1 MLRELHGSQFSGVIG
16 PSGIRFNPAQQ
27 DSDDFADDFSMGYRL
42 IGIFRYDNVFPGISF
57 ENTVIWMHDIY
68 GTAPGPG
75 ENFIE
80 GRKNLIAN
88 GEMRFAQNWSAAIAY
103 IGFYGAGEQNL
114 LRDRDLINLGLRYR
128 F

>member
-1 MLRELHGSQFSGVIG
+1 
-16 PSGIRFNPAQQ
+16 IRFNPTQQ
-27 DSDDFADDFSMGYRL
+27 DSDDFADDFSAGYRV
-42 IGIFRYDNVFPGISF
+42 IAITRYDNVFPGISVEWTNIF
-57 ENTVIWMHDIY
+57 MHDIY

-80 GRKNLIAN
+80 GRMNLISNA
-88 GEMRFAQNWSAAIAY
+88 EMRFAQNWSAAFAY

-114 LRDRDLINLGLRYR
+114 LRDRDFVNLGLRYR